1 MLAVSTSTGGGT
13 AFHYDQGDAGKPFAR
28 LKKIVLTRTG
38 HVYSVILILKTRGAL
53 HLPEMGCGP
62 RPKMLS

>member
-28 LKKIVLTRTG
+28 LERIVYKRAQDMSTLNS
-38 HVYSVILILKTRGAL
+38 YSQDRRGPALVRDGVQLKRQAY
-53 HLPEMGCGP
+53 
-62 RPKMLS
+62 